1 MAVLA
6 WIGLGANLG
15 DPIATL
21 KEAFEALGQLPG
33 CRLIAHSSLYRSAP
47 QGEGVEG
54 QPDYINAVAA
64 IETKLTAPK
73 LLEVLLEV
81 EHHFGRQRSARN
93 AARTLDLDLLLYAH
107 EVLDMPGLH
116 VPHPRMHERAF
127 VLIPLS
133 ELAPEAHVPGRGPV
147 IELLDALPEQRI
159 ERLQED

>member
-15 DPIATL
+15 DPVGTL
-21 KEAFEALGQLPG
+21 NEAFSALDQLPG
-33 CRLIAHSSLYRSAP
+33 SKLIARSSLYRTAP
-47 QGEGVEG
+47 QGPGVEG
-54 QPDYINAVAA
+54 QPDYVNGVAA
-64 IETKLTAPK
+64 IDTTLTAPE
-73 LLEVLLEV
+73 LLEALFSV
-81 EHHFGRQRSARN
+81 EQQFGRQRSTRN

-107 EVLDMPGLH
+107 EVLHMPGLH

-147 IELLDALPEQRI
+147 MELLDALPDQRI
-159 ERLQED
+159 ERIRD